1 MNWSYFFQILRILY
15 NSMITRIPTIL
26 FSHYPLF
33 TMDMRVSSSTGKS
46 FCDLL
51 RLYKPLYYLCGH
63 MHSALGGM
71 IVRVIVS
78 WSHLKT
84 KQYETIEAEQFD
96 FKIARQFRIYSY
108 YNNDI
113 SFTTYNINIDE
124 SPIVIIHSPAVEIIE
139 FHYL

>member
-1 MNWSYFFQILRILY
+1 
-15 NSMITRIPTIL
+15 
-26 FSHYPLF
+26 
-33 TMDMRVSSSTGKS
+33 
-46 FCDLL
+46 
-51 RLYKPLYYLCGH
+51 

-84 KQYETIEAEQFD
+84 QQYETIEAEQFD